1 MATRQDAITQIAA
14 QGAASFTPGVIARG
28 TLPGDTSPDA
38 ALQVQLR
45 ALDAQLKMLQR
56 QVSAQKK
63 KLAELKAKKKPSASD
78 RRRIAVAEGSLK
90 RAQFQLKAMTSKRTT
105 IQNKYYEST
114 GQYDKLLTGEN
125 RDAFLALNTLFQQY
139 GLGSLAGKIY
149 EYVKN
154 GYGADTISILLQ
166 DTPEYKKRFAAN
178 QARLEA
184 GMSVLSPAE
193 YIAVENSYRQIM
205 RQSGLPEG
213 FYDSTDDFTN
223 WISGDM
229 SPTELQSRVDLAT
242 QATALANPSYKAA
255 LKQMGLSDGELAAYF
270 LDADRALPFL
280 QKSAATAAVGAE
292 ALQRGLVFDQA
303 YAEQLATMGISRE
316 QAGQGYAK
324 IADEFSDLKTLGQ
337 IYGGGWTQR
346 MAEEDVF
353 VGGTGATQQREKLIG
368 REKGAFSGAAGGARG
383 GLAQSG
389 GAR

>member
-1 MATRQDAITQIAA
+1 MASWQDTINEIIAQRSTSVSA
-14 QGAASFTPGVIARG
+14 GRG
-28 TLPGDTSPDA
+28 TLPGVINSDA
-38 ALQVQLR
+38 ALQI
-45 ALDAQLKMLQR
+45 QLKMLEKQQKALQA
-56 QVSAQKK
+56 QVKSAEARLKT
-63 KLAELKAKKKPSASD
+63 LKAKKKPTAKDKRLIAMQEASVK
-78 RRRIAVAEGSLK
+78 RIQAT
-90 RAQFQLKAMTSKRTT
+90 LKATT
-105 IQNKYYEST
+105 VKLTTTQNKWYEKS

-125 RDAFLALNTLFQQY
+125 RDAFMALNSLFSQY

-166 DTPEYKKRFAAN
+166 DTPEYKRRFAAN
-178 QARLEA
+178 EARLKA

-213 FYDSTDDFTN
+213 FYDSNTDFTN
-223 WISGDM
+223 FISGDM
-229 SPTELQSRVDLAT
+229 SPTELQNRVDLAT
-242 QATALANPSYKAA
+242 QATALANPAYKAA

-270 LDADRALPFL
+270 LDQDKALPFL

-292 ALQRGLVFDQA
+292 ALQRGLTFDQT
-303 YAEQLATMGISRE
+303 YAEELATMGISRE
-316 QAGQGYAK
+316 QAAQGYAK

-346 MAEEDVF
+346 QAEEDVF
-353 VGGTGATQQREKLIG
+353 VGGTGASQQREKLVN
-368 REKGAFSGAAGGARG
+368 REKGSFSGQAGGARG